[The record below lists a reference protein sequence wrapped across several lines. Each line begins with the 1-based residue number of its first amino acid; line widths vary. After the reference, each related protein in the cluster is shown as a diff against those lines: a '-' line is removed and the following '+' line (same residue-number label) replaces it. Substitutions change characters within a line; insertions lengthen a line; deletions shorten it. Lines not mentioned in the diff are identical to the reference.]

1 MGSSQLTV
9 PIIYILIAKAVKL
22 FFSQQQP
29 LLVKLQLIRAIEP
42 RHQKMSMPAACC
54 SLPPV
59 KSDYVPVGKTEK
71 FLDMDVYVVGPADAK
86 VALIGI
92 YDIFGFHKNSFQ
104 FCDLL
109 AQGTGFKVV
118 LPDFFRGDACTEE
131 KIAKLPYVST
141 FGGGGLGI
149 CVSIAHDLYKYLVF
163 IFAGAMSL

>member
-1 MGSSQLTV
+1 
-9 PIIYILIAKAVKL
+9 
-22 FFSQQQP
+22 
-29 LLVKLQLIRAIEP
+29 
-42 RHQKMSMPAACC
+42 MSMPAACC

-131 KIAKLPYVST
+131 KFAKLPYVRA
-141 FGGGGLGI
+141 FGGGEAWAHL
-149 CVSIAHDLYKYLVF
+149 CVNRFIHDLHRFIVY